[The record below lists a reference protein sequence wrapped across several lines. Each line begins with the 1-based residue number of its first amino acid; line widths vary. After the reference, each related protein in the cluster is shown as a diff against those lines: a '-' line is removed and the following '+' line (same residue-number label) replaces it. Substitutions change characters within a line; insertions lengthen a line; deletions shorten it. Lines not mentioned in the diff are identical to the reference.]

1 MKKFAK
7 ILAAVMLVAIV
18 AMTFAS
24 CGLFGLDL
32 EKVEDRLEDKDYK
45 VYYVDDLENTD
56 DMGFEELGA
65 LMSISFM
72 FEEFG
77 IDETPVAGLMGS
89 SEDDEENA
97 FFAAEFESAS
107 DASDAYDSLKDAWD
121 EYTEDAD
128 DDVKVTYGK
137 SGKVVYFGTV
147 QGVKD
152 ALGFPS
158 NLLVFKK

>member
-7 ILAAVMLVAIV
+7 ILAVCMLAVFMV
-18 AMTFAS
+18 MTFAS
-24 CGLFGLDL
+24 CGLFGIDL
-32 EKVEDRLEDKDYK
+32 EKAADRLEDKDYK

-56 DMGFEELGA
+56 DMDFEELGA
-65 LMSISFM
+65 LMALGFM

-89 SEDDEENA
+89 LEDDEENA

-147 QGVKD
+147 KGVKD